1 MQSSSSVALADS
13 SAVPSSPSAA
23 PFPLTPI
30 ERGWQHRTY
39 SILREVLGPDFH
51 GPSSSHTGAPQLI
64 AREAHK
70 ALGAAPKKANVKLV
84 NSFATTGDGHKT
96 PIAVVAGL
104 LGIGTTDPRTAIAV
118 VIADQAG
125 LAVEFE
131 KVKDPNEHENTI
143 EISLSNCTKGVF
155 VKAISI
161 GGGNFEILEKRVF
174 SVAA

>member
-30 ERGWQHRTY
+30 ERGWEHRTY

-70 ALGAAPKKANVKLV
+70 ALGAAPTTANVKLV

-104 LGIGTTDPRTAIAV
+104 LGLATTDPRTPMALVLAEE
-118 VIADQAG
+118 AG
-125 LAVEFE
+125 VTVEFE
-131 KVKDPNEHENTI
+131 KVKDPTEHENTL
-143 EISLSNCTKGVF
+143 EISLRNCTKAVF

-161 GGGNFEILEKRVF
+161 GGGNFEILEKRSF
-174 SVAA
+174 SLAA